1 MFQAAKMDESGVEML
16 KEIPGFK
23 AILKAVLKQQMQM
36 LVSIITVIQMTL
48 VARKPVFRVS
58 D

>member
-1 MFQAAKMDESGVEML
+1 MDESGVEML

-36 LVSIITVIQMTL
+36 LVSIITIIQMTL